1 MDPLR
6 QTPPLMGSTIH
17 GILPTPIQT
26 ASIKAQHG
34 RHLKSNWTTVA
45 PWFSNTPE
53 REERASRLLLSQP
66 LPKKILA
73 KRSGKLR
80 SRRTNVS
87 AKASNCDRRTAVSGY
102 FSSLITAHSAL
113 FTSFSPLFPTLQ
125 SSPLTSPRLRRS
137 RRLLPAGQSS
147 PTAVQEPPAKSK
159 FLAVPQKANS

>member
-113 FTSFSPLFPTLQ
+113 FTSFFPFSPENPFSPPSGLAQWLFR
-125 SSPLTSPRLRRS
+125 SLTP
-137 RRLLPAGQSS
+137 
-147 PTAVQEPPAKSK
+147 
-159 FLAVPQKANS
+159 KAHS